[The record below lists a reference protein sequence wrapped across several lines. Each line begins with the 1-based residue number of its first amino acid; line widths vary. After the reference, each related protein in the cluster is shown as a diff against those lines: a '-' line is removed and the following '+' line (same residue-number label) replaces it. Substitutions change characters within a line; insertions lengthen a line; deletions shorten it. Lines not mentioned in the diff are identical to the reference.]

1 MKRVFTTL
9 VLLGVLVATVQ
20 AQDEGFYTRNVILL
34 DTLKQQGGSY
44 IECWRASNQSPNPER
59 IYTVLYDPSNRPG
72 HYYIH
77 WWINGEYPIE
87 YGWDYTFIG
96 WWLDPASPTP
106 DTLFSDYTGWQ
117 RYDENT
123 IGPWFYTL
131 RLQYSTTRPTMPPRG
146 Q

>member
-20 AQDEGFYTRNVILL
+20 AQDEGFYTRNMRLVRGEWI
-34 DTLKQQGGSY
+34 QQRGSY

-59 IYTVLYDPSNRPG
+59 IYTVRYNPPPDS
-72 HYYIH
+72 IH